1 MEETKNTASV
11 HYLVNPSLNS
21 HHEKTEER
29 EREEGLV
36 CKKNLR
42 MNILE
47 Y

>member
-29 EREEGLV
+29 ERGRIGL
-36 CKKNLR
+36 
-42 MNILE
+42 
-47 Y
+47 